1 MGFFARRRVT
11 QYQQVAVVQRKI
23 VHLLEQRDQGDAK
36 GAQTVLHPGRYVGV
50 EGADDDTVALQLL
63 ELGGEHLLAHLGQ
76 AAAQV
81 AKTQGLFAQMKQN
94 GRLPF
99 AGQQAQYLI
108 GGTGQ

>member
-1 MGFFARRRVT
+1 
-11 QYQQVAVVQRKI
+11 VAQRKV
-23 VHLLEQRDQGDAK
+23 VHLLEQGEQGDAK
-36 GAQTVLHPGRYVGV
+36 RAQAVLHPGRHVRV

-81 AKTQGLFAQMKQN
+81 AKAQGLFAQMKQN

-99 AGQQAQYLI
+99 AGQQAQHPV